1 MRHHCFIIAS
11 KKKKYFGK
19 CKLYRRMLTFYD
31 EHRVYS
37 LETMER
43 IEQLTVKESTGKQE
57 RMMHFRLRKK
67 KAWDTLGCLSLWFK
81 IQERHAWKNF
91 WLFFDAHLDQ
101 VEILTPTLETLE
113 DLRHDGLI
121 YAVKGFSSYR
131 EFKTID
137 ELRYH
142 YCMASYNFIK
152 RCIGNSLFLK
162 AFEAMMNNEAYPSDK
177 EVQNEIEK
185 NRLRVIE
192 TDEDANKVIERNLW
206 YDRMT
211 TYGESLMIIV
221 IKMFEMERVYSIE
234 TMELANVSDLDLS
247 SFGRS

>member
-1 MRHHCFIIAS
+1 
-11 KKKKYFGK
+11 
-19 CKLYRRMLTFYD
+19 
-31 EHRVYS
+31 
-37 LETMER
+37 
-43 IEQLTVKESTGKQE
+43 
-57 RMMHFRLRKK
+57 MHFRLRKK
-67 KAWDTLGCLSLWFK
+67 KAWDTLGCLSLRFK

-91 WLFFDAHLDQ
+91 WLFFDAHLDH

-121 YAVKGFSSYR
+121 YVVKGFASYR

-142 YCMASYNFIK
+142 YCMASYNFTT

-211 TYGESLMIIV
+211 TYGEYLMRIV